1 MAEHQKTIDDLTAQL
16 DDLVKAK
23 KSHQDEMLRKFAA
36 LLNTKKLKIRDQQ
49 RLLAHAKVDP
59 KAADHVQQARSGTTG
74 RKPDQSRSSKRKIDA
89 NIQESETDDDDS
101 EGTDLGNRM
110 DEENDMRQDL
120 GEPLKSDKS
129 DLDTED
135 DDSDGGFAPAPAP
148 SQLSLSQVRP
158 QSSVRANGKTLEAT
172 DPNGPKAAPQKS
184 PEIELPPRRQL
195 PFSKRNDL
203 GSASQAPPKSS
214 ATTLPQSPAT
224 MSSSKPP
231 PAMDDDDE
239 TDDEL

>member
-16 DDLVKAK
+16 EDLVKAK

-49 RLLAHAKVDP
+49 RLLAHSKVDP
-59 KAADHVQQARSGTTG
+59 TTADHVQQARSGITT
-74 RKPDQSRSSKRKIDA
+74 RKPDLSRSSKRKADA
-89 NIQESETDDDDS
+89 NVQESETDDDGS

-110 DEENDMRQDL
+110 DGENDMRQDL
-120 GEPLKSDKS
+120 DEPLKSDKS

-135 DDSDGGFAPAPAP
+135 DDSDGGFAPAPMP
-148 SQLSLSQVRP
+148 SQSSLYQARSQTCVG
-158 QSSVRANGKTLEAT
+158 AKGKALET
-172 DPNGPKAAPQKS
+172 ITQTGTKPAPPKS
-184 PEIELPPRRQL
+184 PEIEPPPRRQL

-203 GSASQAPPKSS
+203 KSASQASSKSSSETLPRSS
-214 ATTLPQSPAT
+214 ATIP
-224 MSSSKPP
+224 SSKPP
-231 PAMDDDDE
+231 PAMEDDE